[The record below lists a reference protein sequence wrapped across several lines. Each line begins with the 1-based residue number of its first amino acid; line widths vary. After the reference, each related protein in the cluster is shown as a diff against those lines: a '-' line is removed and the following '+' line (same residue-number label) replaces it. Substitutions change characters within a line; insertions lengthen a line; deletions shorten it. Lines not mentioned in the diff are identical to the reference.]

1 MKRTTAFIISVLLC
15 FAFSVIS
22 FADDIYIV
30 DDGEEPFVPDVQ
42 ETTTAPATTETTTSS
57 GGSSIIGD
65 TGALEGYFNDLK
77 DKLGNGVDSLFNGL
91 EDFDFNLGTEN
102 TTASS
107 GGQTPPSID
116 GGERPTQSTQSQ
128 QMIQDAAGN
137 TTKPS
142 EEKTTVIQQVQGDEV
157 HTIVIVENAND
168 ESALSGSTLTLIV
181 FIAAIVIIILAGA
194 IVLVIMTK
202 RTEYNSSVMDKS
214 TIPTVE
220 KPRAMTDLL
229 NDNIADDGND
239 YGNIAYWND

>member
-42 ETTTAPATTETTTSS
+42 VTTTAPATTETTTSS

-77 DKLGNGVDSLFNGL
+77 DKLGNGVDSLFEGIG
-91 EDFDFNLGTEN
+91 DFDFNLGTEN
-102 TTASS
+102 TTTSS

-116 GGERPTQSTQSQ
+116 GGEKPTQSTQSQ
-128 QMIQDAAGN
+128 QMIQDAATN

-142 EEKTTVIQQVQGDEV
+142 EEKTTVVQGQGNEV
-157 HTIVIVENAND
+157 HTIVIVENANG
-168 ESALSGSTLTLIV
+168 ETALSGSALTLIV
-181 FIAAIVIIILAGA
+181 FIAAIVIIILAAA

-214 TIPTVE
+214 TIPTVA

>member
-42 ETTTAPATTETTTSS
+42 VTTTAPATTETTTSS

-91 EDFDFNLGTEN
+91 GDFDFNLGTEN
-102 TTASS
+102 TTTSS

-116 GGERPTQSTQSQ
+116 GGEKPTQSTQSQ
-128 QMIQDAAGN
+128 QMIQDAATN

-142 EEKTTVIQQVQGDEV
+142 EDKTVIVQGQGNEV
-157 HTIVIVENAND
+157 HTIVIVENANG
-168 ESALSGSTLTLIV
+168 ETALSGSALTLIV
-181 FIAAIVIIILAGA
+181 FIAAIVIIILAAA

-214 TIPTVE
+214 TIPTVA

>member
-42 ETTTAPATTETTTSS
+42 VTTTAPAITETTTSS

-77 DKLGNGVDSLFNGL
+77 DKLGSSVDSLFEGL
-91 EDFDFNLGTEN
+91 DDFDFNLGTEN
-102 TTASS
+102 TTAS

-116 GGERPTQSTQSQ
+116 SGEKPTQSTHAQ
-128 QMIQDAAGN
+128 QMIQDAATN
-137 TTKPS
+137 TTKPF
-142 EEKTTVIQQVQGDEV
+142 EEKTTVIQGQGNEV
-157 HTIVIVENAND
+157 HTIVIVENAD
-168 ESALSGSTLTLIV
+168 DDSALSGSTLTLIV

-220 KPRAMTDLL
+220 KPKAMTDLL
-229 NDNIADDGND
+229 NDNIVDDGND